1 MIIICLL
8 IIILCTTFTILG
20 TIDDISSKWVFPI
33 CVIGFAISIVGM
45 IICVPD
51 MIITHCNTNK
61 KIYTKQLEYE
71 SLVKQCQTVSSN
83 YEDVSKANVI
93 QKVYEWNVEVY
104 DEKYWGNNIW
114 TNWFFNK
121 KVVDSLEY
129 INLEDYGL

>member
-1 MIIICLL
+1 M
-8 IIILCTTFTILG
+8 IIILCVTFTLLE
-20 TIDDISSKWVFPI
+20 TVDDISSKWIFSI

-93 QKVYEWNVEVY
+93 QKVYEWNVEV
-104 DEKYWGNNIW
+104 
-114 TNWFFNK
+114 
-121 KVVDSLEY
+121 
-129 INLEDYGL
+129 

>member
-8 IIILCTTFTILG
+8 IIILCTTFTLLG

-33 CVIGFAISIVGM
+33 CVIGFAISILGTM
-45 IICVPD
+45 ICVPD
-51 MIITHCNTNK
+51 MIITDCNTNK

-114 TNWFFNK
+114 TNWFFNQ

>member
-1 MIIICLL
+1 MNH
-8 IIILCTTFTILG
+8 F
-20 TIDDISSKWVFPI
+20 
-33 CVIGFAISIVGM
+33 
-45 IICVPD
+45 
-51 MIITHCNTNK
+51 
-61 KIYTKQLEYE
+61 
-71 SLVKQCQTVSSN
+71 
-83 YEDVSKANVI
+83 SKANVI

>member
-8 IIILCTTFTILG
+8 IIILCTTFTLLG

-45 IICVPD
+45 IICVPY

>member
-1 MIIICLL
+1 
-8 IIILCTTFTILG
+8 
-20 TIDDISSKWVFPI
+20 
-33 CVIGFAISIVGM
+33 
-45 IICVPD
+45 

-93 QKVYEWNVEVY
+93 QKVYEWNAEVY

-114 TNWFFNK
+114 TNWFFNQ

>member
-8 IIILCTTFTILG
+8 IIILCVTFTLLE
-20 TIDDISSKWVFPI
+20 TVDDISSKWIFSI

-71 SLVKQCQTVSSN
+71 SLVKL
-83 YEDVSKANVI
+83 SKANVI